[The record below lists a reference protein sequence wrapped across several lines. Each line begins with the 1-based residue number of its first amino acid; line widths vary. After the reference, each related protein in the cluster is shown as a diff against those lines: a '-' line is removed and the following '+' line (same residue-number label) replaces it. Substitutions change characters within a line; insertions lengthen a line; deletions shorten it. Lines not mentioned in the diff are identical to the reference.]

1 MSGALR
7 SSHTRSRVPIMSL
20 WVSTA
25 RPMGRS
31 NVRTSID
38 RPSPAARAT
47 SSLLAWYVLTRSD
60 ALNCLSSAGKLSVW
74 Q

>member
-7 SSHTRSRVPIMSL
+7 SNQIRSRVPIMSRRA
-20 WVSTA
+20 STA

-38 RPSPAARAT
+38 RPPPSARAT
-47 SSLLAWYVLTRSD
+47 SSLLAW
-60 ALNCLSSAGKLSVW
+60 
-74 Q
+74 